1 MHSITLIPGDGIGPE
16 ITNAVKT
23 VIEATGV
30 AFRWDV
36 QQVGQKALKEYGTP
50 LPESA
55 INSIKINKVAL
66 KGPVT
71 TQVGKGFR
79 SINVTLR
86 QTFDLYANIRPVKSL
101 PGIKTLYDDIDM
113 VIFRENTED
122 LYAGIENVISENQVE
137 AIKVI
142 TRKACR
148 RIAEKAF
155 EYARN
160 NYRKKVTAI
169 HKANIM
175 KKSDGLFLE
184 EARKVAEEYK
194 DIQYEELIVD
204 NACMKLVQ
212 QPQKFD
218 VIVTENL
225 YGDIIS
231 DLCAGLVGGLGVV
244 PGMNVG
250 DNFTIFEAVHGSA
263 PDIAGKNVANPLALL
278 LSAMEMLKYLE
289 EHNAAH
295 SIQRAVYELLIDGKY
310 LTPDLGGS
318 LTTDEM
324 TQEICRLVANNSI

>member
-1 MHSITLIPGDGIGPE
+1 MHKITLIPGDGIGPE
-16 ITNAVKT
+16 ITDAVKS
-23 VIEATGV
+23 IIAASGV
-30 AFRWDV
+30 DVLWDV
-36 QQVGQKALKEYGTP
+36 QEVGQKALQIYGNP
-50 LPESA
+50 LPDVA
-55 INSIKINKVAL
+55 IESIKANKIAL

-71 TQVGKGFR
+71 TQIGKGFK

-101 PGIKTLYDDIDM
+101 PGVKTPFSDVDM

-122 LYAGIENVISENQVE
+122 LYAGIENVINEDRVE

-142 TRKACR
+142 TRKASR

-155 EYARN
+155 EYARQN
-160 NYRKKVTAI
+160 NRKKVTAV

-184 EARKVAEEYK
+184 ETRRTADKYS
-194 DIQYEELIVD
+194 DIAYDELIVD
-204 NACMKLVQ
+204 NTCMKLVQ
-212 QPQKFD
+212 QPEKFD

-250 DNFTIFEAVHGSA
+250 EDYMIFEAVHGSA
-263 PDIAGKNVANPLALL
+263 PDIAGKNIANPLALL
-278 LSAMEMLKYLE
+278 MSSVEMLKVIGE
-289 EHNAAH
+289 TRAAN
-295 SIQRAVYELLIDGKY
+295 SIQTAIYKLLEDGKH

-318 LTTDEM
+318 ATTSEM
-324 TQEICRLVANNSI
+324 TQELCRLVAN

>member
-1 MHSITLIPGDGIGPE
+1 MHKITLIPGDGIGPE
-16 ITNAVKT
+16 ITEAVKA
-23 VIEATGV
+23 VIAASGV
-30 AFRWDV
+30 DILWDV
-36 QQVGQKALKEYGTP
+36 QEVGKKALEAYGNP
-50 LPESA
+50 LPDSA
-55 INSIKINKVAL
+55 VESIKTNKIAL

-71 TQVGKGFR
+71 TEVGKGFR

-101 PGIKTLYDDIDM
+101 PGIKTPFAGIDM

-122 LYAGIENVISENQVE
+122 LYAGIENVINEDRVE

-142 TRKACR
+142 TREASR

-155 EYARN
+155 EYARQN
-160 NYRKKVTAI
+160 NRKKVTAV

-184 EARKVAEEYK
+184 ETRKAADKYS
-194 DIQYEELIVD
+194 DIVYDELIVD
-204 NACMKLVQ
+204 NTCMKLVQ

-244 PGMNVG
+244 PGMNIG
-250 DNFTIFEAVHGSA
+250 EEYMIFEAVHGSA
-263 PDIAGKNVANPLALL
+263 PDIAGKNIANPLALL
-278 LSAMEMLKYLE
+278 MSSVEMLKAIGE
-289 EHNAAH
+289 TEAAD
-295 SIQRAVYELLIDGKY
+295 SIQSAIYKLLEDGKH

-318 LTTDEM
+318 ATTSEM
-324 TQEICRLVANNSI
+324 TQELCRLVAN

>member
-1 MHSITLIPGDGIGPE
+1 MYKITLIPGDGIGPE
-16 ITNAVKT
+16 ITNAVKS
-23 VIEATGV
+23 VIAASGV
-30 AFRWDV
+30 DVWWDV
-36 QQVGQKALKEYGTP
+36 QEVGQKALQIYGNP
-50 LPESA
+50 LPDVA
-55 INSIKINKVAL
+55 IESIKANKIAL

-71 TQVGKGFR
+71 TQIGKGFK

-101 PGIKTLYDDIDM
+101 PGVKTPFSGVDM

-122 LYAGIENVISENQVE
+122 LYAGIENVINEDRVE

-142 TRKACR
+142 TRKASR

-155 EYARN
+155 EYAYQN
-160 NYRKKVTAI
+160 NRKKVTAV

-184 EARKVAEEYK
+184 ETRKAADKYS
-194 DIQYEELIVD
+194 DIAYDELIVD
-204 NACMKLVQ
+204 NTCMKLVQ
-212 QPQKFD
+212 QPEKFD

-250 DNFTIFEAVHGSA
+250 EDYMIFEAVHGSA
-263 PDIAGKNVANPLALL
+263 PDIAGKNIANPLALL
-278 LSAMEMLKYLE
+278 MSSVEMLKVIGE
-289 EHNAAH
+289 TWAAN
-295 SIQRAVYELLIDGKY
+295 SIQTAIYKLLEDGKY

-318 LTTDEM
+318 ATTSEM
-324 TQEICRLVANNSI
+324 TQELCRLVGN